1 LGYEASS
8 KAVAGIILKR
18 MDYYVPTSILLPTLM
33 LRKFLERMSFFFF
46 ENGFSSYCS
55 LWLRGK
61 NLSHK
66 GTKNTKTTLKN
77 TIYQNVKIYF
87 LGYGAFCKTVAEI
100 VLKRMEYCIPIKIF
114 LP

>member
-46 ENGFSSYCS
+46 ENGFSS
-55 LWLRGK
+55 
-61 NLSHK
+61 
-66 GTKNTKTTLKN
+66 
-77 TIYQNVKIYF
+77 
-87 LGYGAFCKTVAEI
+87 
-100 VLKRMEYCIPIKIF
+100 
-114 LP
+114 